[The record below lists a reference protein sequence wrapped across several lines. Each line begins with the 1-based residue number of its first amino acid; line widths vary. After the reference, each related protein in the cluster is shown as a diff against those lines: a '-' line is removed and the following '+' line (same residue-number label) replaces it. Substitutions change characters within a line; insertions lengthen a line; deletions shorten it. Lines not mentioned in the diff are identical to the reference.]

1 VNDVAI
7 NPAALPASNNPTRR
21 ILVFSRRDFMAGGL
35 AAFSGALVSAGDGF
49 AQQVSTDE
57 VFFDRDAP
65 VLGNPKGK
73 ATIVEYFDYQCPYC
87 KTSHAM
93 VKKVVAHDGDIRLVL
108 KDWPIFGGASVF
120 AAQAVLGAAQ
130 IGQYEVAMEALMKT
144 KARISEND
152 VEKALTGA
160 GLAMKDIAAAVNSN
174 NRKIARRSP
183 STLSAHH
190 PSSSARQSIPV
201 FWMRKA
207 SGPPLNRPG
216 HNSQISPGTTPLPFT
231 SIVREVASRN
241 RPKEPFDAL

>member
-1 VNDVAI
+1 M
-7 NPAALPASNNPTRR
+7 
-21 ILVFSRRDFMAGGL
+21 FSRRDFMAGGL

-73 ATIVEYFDYQCPYC
+73 VTIVEYFDYQCPYC

-93 VKKVVAHDGDIRLVL
+93 VKKIVANDGDIRLVL

-130 IGQYEVAMEALMKT
+130 IDKYEVAMEALMKT

-152 VEKALTGA
+152 VENALTGA

-174 NRKIARRSP
+174 NRKISALLDRNYRQALAFNFVGTPSFVIGKTIYPGVLDEKGLKAAIKQARS
-183 STLSAHH
+183 
-190 PSSSARQSIPV
+190 
-201 FWMRKA
+201 
-207 SGPPLNRPG
+207 
-216 HNSQISPGTTPLPFT
+216 
-231 SIVREVASRN
+231 
-241 RPKEPFDAL
+241 